1 MSDTKAFISG
11 MVFPILELM
20 APEFQYQYRNNAFVF
35 ALKNINMFF
44 PTKPFFSIKKQISQ
58 KFSCTVLKVV
68 ETQATVL
75 KKKSKIGK
83 LLI

>member
-1 MSDTKAFISG
+1 MSDTKTFISG

-20 APEFQYQYRNNAFVF
+20 APEFQYQYRNNAFFF

-44 PTKPFFSIKKQISQ
+44 LQNPFFPLKNKARS
-58 KFSCTVLKVV
+58 FHALLKVV

-75 KKKSKIGK
+75 EKKKSKIGK
-83 LLI
+83 VLI